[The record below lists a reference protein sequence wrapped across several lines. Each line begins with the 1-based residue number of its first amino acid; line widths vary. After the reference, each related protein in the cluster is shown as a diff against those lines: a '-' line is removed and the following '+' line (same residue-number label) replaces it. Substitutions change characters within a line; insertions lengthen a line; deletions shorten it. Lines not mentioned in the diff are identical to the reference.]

1 MKRIVIDGDMFRR
14 LVAGKEV
21 EREGVTIILADIGF
35 GIMRQYIN
43 SAQEE
48 PLTDA
53 QQAT

>member
-21 EREGVTIILADIGF
+21 EQDGVKIILADIGF
-35 GIMRQYIN
+35 GIMRQSIT

-48 PLTDA
+48 PITDA